1 MKRLVLFLGLM
12 VLITACG
19 QRNQRRPLVNLK
31 ETPQPREEG
40 GVLGMRDKFFTW
52 LDELESSPIAF
63 PENQETLT
71 YEVVYN
77 KSQKISFFPTGSN
90 LRCDGHF
97 KKASIKEKFLHGNE
111 ETGLYSFSLSKK
123 LQDFELEI
131 GYGKEARESCENF
144 VSQHEVPGIKRDVH
158 LERQKEQF
166 ISSIKSRL
174 ETSLLACRANDLY
187 KGLRCVDIK
196 MDFLKTPYRQ
206 LSWKED
212 GALLSINYTLETSEG
227 ARLSHEVK
235 MFFSPI
241 RYYLPKGNLLAK
253 KGQLLTVKQGQEE
266 DSIFEIRDLKL
277 LFSPN

>member
-1 MKRLVLFLGLM
+1 MKRLGLFLGLLL
-12 VLITACG
+12 LINACG

-40 GVLGMRDKFFTW
+40 GVLGMRDKFFSW
-52 LDELESSPIAF
+52 LDELESSPIVF
-63 PENQETLT
+63 QENQETLT

-77 KSQKISFFPTGSN
+77 RDQRISFFPTGSN

-123 LQDFELEI
+123 LQDFKLEI
-131 GYGKEARESCENF
+131 GYGKEAREACENF
-144 VSQHEVPGIKRDVH
+144 VSLYEIPGIKKDVH

-166 ISSIKSRL
+166 ISTIKSRL
-174 ETSLLACRANDLY
+174 ETTLLACRANDVH
-187 KGLRCVDIK
+187 KGLRCVDIE
-196 MDFLKTPYRQ
+196 MDFVKTPYRQ

-212 GALLSINYTLETSEG
+212 GALLSINYTLETLEG
-227 ARLSHEVK
+227 VRLSHEVK

-253 KGQLLTVKQGQEE
+253 KGPLLVVKRGQEE
-266 DSIFEIRDLKL
+266 DSIFEIKDLKL